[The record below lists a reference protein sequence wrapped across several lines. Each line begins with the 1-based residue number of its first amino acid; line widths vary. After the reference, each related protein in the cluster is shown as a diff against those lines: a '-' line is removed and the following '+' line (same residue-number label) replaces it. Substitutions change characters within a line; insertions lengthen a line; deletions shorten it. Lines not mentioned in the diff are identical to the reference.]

1 MADRDTR
8 VIDNTRGDD
17 ALPTPFRYSITAY
30 GADYPVDALVKR
42 LEDGSIYKPPFQ
54 RNYVWNFP
62 QACKFIESLLLGL
75 PVPGIFLSR
84 VQDTQKLLIVDGQ
97 QRLLTLKQFYSGIF
111 EPTGK
116 QFILTAVQD
125 EFIGKTYSSLSEED
139 RRRLDDTI
147 LHATVVRQDEPS
159 DDQSSIYYLFE
170 RLNTGGT
177 PLVAQEIRACIYEGE
192 LNTLLGTL
200 NENASWRAVYGN
212 PSPRMRDQELILR
225 FLAFYFAADKYERP
239 MKEFLNNFMIANR
252 DLKKVSTSQMTH
264 AFNPTIDYIVK
275 VLGYKAFKPNNV
287 LNAATFEA
295 VMVATAKRLSKS
307 FIGSDNE
314 FKACYE
320 ILVDDPYFTV
330 ATRTGTSDPE
340 SVKTRHELAE
350 DLIFAIS

>member
-1 MADRDTR
+1 MADRDIR
-8 VIDNTRGDD
+8 IIDATSGDD
-17 ALPTPFRYSITAY
+17 ALATPFRYSITSY

-111 EPTGK
+111 EPTGRE
-116 QFILTAVQD
+116 FTLTAVQE
-125 EFIGKTYSSLSEED
+125 EFIGKTYRSLSEED
-139 RRRLDDTI
+139 KRHLDDTI
-147 LHATVVRQDEPS
+147 LHATVVRQDVPS
-159 DDQSSIYYLFE
+159 DDLSSIYYLFE

-200 NENASWRAVYGN
+200 NENSSWRAAYGR

-225 FLAFYFAADKYERP
+225 FLAFYFA
-239 MKEFLNNFMIANR
+239 
-252 DLKKVSTSQMTH
+252 
-264 AFNPTIDYIVK
+264 
-275 VLGYKAFKPNNV
+275 G
-287 LNAATFEA
+287 
-295 VMVATAKRLSKS
+295 
-307 FIGSDNE
+307 
-314 FKACYE
+314 
-320 ILVDDPYFTV
+320 
-330 ATRTGTSDPE
+330 
-340 SVKTRHELAE
+340 
-350 DLIFAIS
+350 